1 MIIKRTT
8 TMKQIGATALVVGLF
23 VALSLSAWGDSGARS
38 SEEKSFGAQSIERA
52 LLVAAE
58 SSNAEPKACRASCDE
73 KKVTCNEKCVG
84 VTAGSCF
91 ARCAQEQ
98 EACHVSCGGESK
110 GSN

>member
-1 MIIKRTT
+1 MKRIST
-8 TMKQIGATALVVGLF
+8 AALVVSLF
-23 VALSLSAWGDSGARS
+23 VATSLSASGDSGAQS
-38 SEEKSFGAQSIERA
+38 SEENSSGAHSIERA

-58 SSNAEPKACRASCDE
+58 SSNADTEACRASCDE

-98 EACHVSCGGESK
+98 KACHVGCGGESK